1 MTIVY
6 VLKCRDNKYYVG
18 KNTRSINIRYKEH
31 CNGSGS
37 IWTHKYRPIRIV
49 EYEKTDNVHLEL
61 NKTLDYMYK
70 YGIDNVRGS
79 CYSKVN
85 LSAEEERSIRQLLS
99 SRNDSCHKCGRT
111 GHFANKCDDYSDK
124 RDNTHNSHECYK

>member
-1 MTIVY
+1 MKNIVMD
-6 VLKCRDNKYYVG
+6 LAQIG
-18 KNTRSINIRYKEH
+18 II
-31 CNGSGS
+31 
-37 IWTHKYRPIRIV
+37 
-49 EYEKTDNVHLEL
+49 EYEQTNNVHLEL

-99 SRNDSCHKCGRT
+99 SRNDSCHK
-111 GHFANKCDDYSDK
+111 ANKCDDYSDE
-124 RDNTHNSHECYK
+124 RDNT